1 MKLTKYTDYAMR
13 VLFFLATKPD
23 GYGTV
28 SEVADAYKISR
39 NHLVKVVQDLVKFG
53 YVESTRGRGG
63 GMKLAQNPAKI
74 VLGQVVRKM
83 EPDMHLID
91 CVGCEVASVC
101 KLPGPLHKAI
111 SAFIHVLDEYSLSDI
126 IQSSKGITDIL
137 HPD

>member
-1 MKLTKYTDYAMR
+1 MR

-23 GYGTV
+23 DYGTV

-53 YVESTRGRGG
+53 YVESIRGRGG
-63 GMKLAQNPAKI
+63 GMKLAQNPDKI

-91 CVGCEVASVC
+91 CVGCEVANVC
-101 KLPGPLHKAI
+101 KLPGPLHKAV

-126 IQSSKGITDIL
+126 IQSSNGITDIL
-137 HPD
+137 HSD